1 MTPSPEKS
9 PLMTDPSTRTTF
21 ASDERT
27 LTWAELV
34 AALGPAA
41 AERAVTEPAVTE
53 PATAQPAPAP
63 PAASPRVHVIAVDG
77 YSGSGKTW
85 FADRLARALDCTIYH
100 VDEFV
105 PGWDALEDGIAHVAD
120 HLLTPWAQGRAARV
134 RRYDWHAARPG
145 DWLDA
150 AADPVVV
157 LEGSGIGTVDPA
169 LISALVWV
177 NTPDDLREDRLAGR
191 EDHLLYTPYRQM
203 WAAQEQALVARADT
217 PGRADVVVH
226 EASETRLRIASC
238 RPYERT

>member
-1 MTPSPEKS
+1 
-9 PLMTDPSTRTTF
+9 MTDPSTRTTL

-27 LTWAELV
+27 LTWHELA
-34 AALGPAA
+34 AALGPAGLA
-41 AERAVTEPAVTE
+41 DPAS
-53 PATAQPAPAP
+53 
-63 PAASPRVHVIAVDG
+63 PAADQSALDPDASTAALTPTASRPVHVIAVDG
-77 YSGSGKTW
+77 FSGSGKTW
-85 FADRLARALDCTIYH
+85 FADRLARALDCTVYH

-105 PGWDALEDGIAHVAD
+105 PGWDALDDGIAHVAD

-169 LISALVWV
+169 LITALVWV

-217 PGRADVVVH
+217 PGRADVLVL